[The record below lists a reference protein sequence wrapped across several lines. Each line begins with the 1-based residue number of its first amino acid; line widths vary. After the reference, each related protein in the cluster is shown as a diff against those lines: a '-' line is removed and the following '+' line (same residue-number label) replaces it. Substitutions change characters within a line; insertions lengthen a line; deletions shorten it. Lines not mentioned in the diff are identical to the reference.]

1 MNLDEEEFEYTFKI
15 VLIGNSGV
23 GKSCLLQT
31 FLQSNTDQT
40 SQATLGVDFK
50 ICSINIDDQI
60 IKLQL
65 WDTAGQ
71 ERFRSMVN
79 SYYKGAHAVL
89 LVYDITNKQSFIDID
104 HWLFDIER
112 HSDKN
117 VTKVLI
123 GNKKDLEDERQVSI
137 EEGQD
142 YARQLKVSFFETSI
156 KESEDVTRIFTTA
169 AHQVK
174 ARFHTQTQSM
184 RKNNMRIARLSTA
197 KSIHANDEASMS
209 TYRCC

>member
-1 MNLDEEEFEYTFKI
+1 MNFEEEEFEYTFKI

-50 ICSINIDDQI
+50 ICSIHIDDQI

-104 HWLFDIER
+104 HWLFDVER

-117 VTKVLI
+117 VTKILV

-156 KESEDVTRIFTTA
+156 QESEGVTRIFTTA
-169 AHQVK
+169 AHQVN
-174 ARFHTQTQSM
+174 ARFHMQTQSM
-184 RKNNMRIARLSTA
+184 RKNMRIARLSTA

-209 TYRCC
+209 TYKCC